1 VSATRAPWLPVAAIV
16 AVPLV
21 LLPLIVHQAII
32 DLSSPLFRDA
42 TQNQYTGWCVAHGV
56 KLYADIGAPDGP
68 FIHFLHALIQAVG
81 GIRDEACRR
90 VDLLLQVAGAGA
102 MGALLSPAPGRSR
115 GLWAFVAVGLWLGW
129 YLSYGWCHTVQRD
142 PYYALFGYLG
152 LVLVYVSAA
161 MSPAAARAA
170 AGLGGAL
177 TTLVVFTRHS
187 GVAFPAAAAVGI
199 FLADDPAR
207 EMRASR
213 AKAAAVGALGAV
225 AVMAVAFASLCSL
238 RGFWFWYVRYSF
250 GFYRWVGKQNGPAL
264 LVGPYAEAAI
274 VVLAIIA
281 GVFLGVRA
289 RLLPRRTASFV
300 VASVLFLGAACTVAK
315 GWPNHVQQ
323 CTAAAVPLAVL
334 LLARL
339 WAARGEVR
347 ETRHTVGA
355 AFAGVFVVY
364 LVVRM
369 VAANPGWANQA
380 AEQADIAPA
389 IAVGEYIKKN
399 TGPEDRIFLYGHE
412 LHAALYAERK
422 PAVPY
427 VANMMINTE
436 GWYRS
441 LPAAPGEGPDPA
453 QRQVMKDLAAD
464 IARDT
469 CARLT
474 AKPPAAMIFL
484 DESLGHFHHG
494 VAEVTELCPALPTL
508 LADHYREAT
517 VPGGDGYHVY
527 LAR

>member
-1 VSATRAPWLPVAAIV
+1 
-16 AVPLV
+16 
-21 LLPLIVHQAII
+21 
-32 DLSSPLFRDA
+32 
-42 TQNQYTGWCVAHGV
+42 
-56 KLYADIGAPDGP
+56 
-68 FIHFLHALIQAVG
+68 
-81 GIRDEACRR
+81 
-90 VDLLLQVAGAGA
+90 
-102 MGALLSPAPGRSR
+102 
-115 GLWAFVAVGLWLGW
+115 
-129 YLSYGWCHTVQRD
+129 
-142 PYYALFGYLG
+142 
-152 LVLVYVSAA
+152 
-161 MSPAAARAA
+161 
-170 AGLGGAL
+170 
-177 TTLVVFTRHS
+177 
-187 GVAFPAAAAVGI
+187 
-199 FLADDPAR
+199 
-207 EMRASR
+207 
-213 AKAAAVGALGAV
+213 
-225 AVMAVAFASLCSL
+225 
-238 RGFWFWYVRYSF
+238 
-250 GFYRWVGKQNGPAL
+250 
-264 LVGPYAEAAI
+264 
-274 VVLAIIA
+274 
-281 GVFLGVRA
+281 
-289 RLLPRRTASFV
+289 LPRRTASFV

-323 CTAAAVPLAVL
+323 CTAAAVPLVVV

-339 WAARGEVR
+339 WAARGDVR

-355 AFAGVFVVY
+355 AFAAVFVVY
-364 LVVRM
+364 LVVRLI
-369 VAANPGWANQA
+369 AANPGWASQA

-474 AKPPAAMIFL
+474 ARPPAAMIFL

-494 VAEVTELCPALPTL
+494 VAEVTELCPVLPML
-508 LADHYREAT
+508 LADHYREVT